1 MHDTLTIAG
10 REFGSRLLLGTGKY
24 DTFET
29 MRDAVAASGTEIVTV
44 AVRRI
49 DFDAPGEDITSYLP
63 EEVLLLPNTSGCET
77 ADEAVRSAKLARAGG
92 LPDWV
97 KLEVIPD
104 TRYLLPDPVETLRAA
119 ATLVE
124 DGFTVLPYVL
134 PDPVLAKKLEEVGC
148 ATVMPLAAPI
158 GSGRG
163 LKLRDSI
170 RIIVEQAEVPVV
182 VDAGLGAPSHAAES
196 MEMGADAVLVNTAIA
211 RADDPVAMAR
221 GFPPRGRGRPHGL
234 PCGCHGGAGTDTVE
248 PGRRD
253 GLTVDVNGR
262 EQELAPGET
271 VATLLARLGLEAGYA
286 LVERNGEPVERARYA
301 DVELEDADRLVVA
314 RPVAGG

>member
-1 MHDTLTIAG
+1 MSTQDPLVIAG
-10 REFGSRLLLGTGKY
+10 REFRSRLLTGTGKY

-29 MRDAVAASGTEIVTV
+29 MREALGASGSEIVTV

-49 DFDAPGEDITSYLP
+49 DLDDRGDADITAFLP
-63 EEVLLLPNTSGCET
+63 EDVLLLPNTSGCET
-77 ADEAVRSAKLARAGG
+77 AEEAVRTARLARAGG

-104 TRYLLPDPVETLRAA
+104 PRYLLPDPVETLRAA

-134 PDPVLAKKLEEVGC
+134 PDPVLQKKLEEVGC

-163 LKLRDSI
+163 LKLRDAI
-170 RIIVEQAEVPVV
+170 RIMVEQAEVPLV
-182 VDAGLGAPSHAAES
+182 VDAGLGSPSHAAEA

-211 RADDPVAMAR
+211 RSGDPVAMAR
-221 GFPPRGRGRPHGL
+221 AFRLAVQAGRAAFHAGVMEEGVQAVPSS
-234 PCGCHGGAGTDTVE
+234 PVGGAVHG
-248 PGRRD
+248 
-253 GLTVDVNGR
+253 
-262 EQELAPGET
+262 
-271 VATLLARLGLEAGYA
+271 
-286 LVERNGEPVERARYA
+286 
-301 DVELEDADRLVVA
+301 
-314 RPVAGG
+314 